1 MVRRKEVVYR
11 AGDRTDVI
19 YRLERGLVR
28 IIEILPDGRQL
39 TLRHILPGDYFG
51 EEAFAEQQYKYTAE
65 ALTEAAAFA
74 VDARTLSSDDL
85 RALAANLAS
94 QMMQVQAYETHL
106 LWGELRSRI
115 CRYLLYLAAT
125 AAKGQ
130 DDRGLYVTASHEDD
144 PFQDS
149 LMAVHQEEIAD
160 ATASTR
166 ESVSKLLSD
175 LRYEGILDT
184 GYRKIY
190 LTDRKTLEL
199 EAESRIL
206 QAV

>member
-1 MVRRKEVVYR
+1 MKKVRRKEVVYR
-11 AGDRTDVI
+11 AGDRTDAI

-28 IIEILPDGRQL
+28 IIEFLPDGRQL
-39 TLRHILPGDYFG
+39 ALRHILPGDYFG
-51 EEAFAEQQYKYTAE
+51 EEAFAERQYKYTAE
-65 ALTEAAAFA
+65 ALTAAAAYA
-74 VDARTLSSDDL
+74 VDPKTLSSDDL
-85 RALAANLAS
+85 RSLAGNLAS
-94 QMMQVQAYETHL
+94 QMVQVQAYEAHL
-106 LWGELRSRI
+106 QWGQLRSRI

-130 DDRGLYVTASHEDD
+130 DDRGLYVTVSH
-144 PFQDS
+144 
-149 LMAVHQEEIAD
+149 EEIAD

-190 LTDRKTLEL
+190 LKDRKTLEL
-199 EAESRIL
+199 EAECRML
-206 QAV
+206 QVV

>member
-1 MVRRKEVVYR
+1 MKKVRRKEVVYR
-11 AGDRTDVI
+11 AGDLADVL
-19 YRLERGLVR
+19 YHLERGLVR
-28 IIEILPDGRQL
+28 ITEILPDGRQL
-39 TLRHILPGDYFG
+39 TLRHVLPGDYFG
-51 EEAFAEQQYKYTAE
+51 EEALSERQYKYTAE

-74 VDARTLSSDDL
+74 VDPKVLSNDDL
-85 RALAANLAS
+85 RALAGSLAS
-94 QMMQVQAYETHL
+94 QMVQVQAYETHL
-106 LWGELRSRI
+106 QWGELRSRI

-130 DDRGLYVTASHEDD
+130 DERGVFVTASH
-144 PFQDS
+144 
-149 LMAVHQEEIAD
+149 EEIAD

-175 LRYEGILDT
+175 LRHEGILDT

-190 LTDRKTLEL
+190 LVDRKTLEL
-199 EAESRIL
+199 EAESRML

>member
-1 MVRRKEVVYR
+1 MKKVRRKEVVYR
-11 AGDRTDVI
+11 AGDRADVL
-19 YRLERGLVR
+19 YHLERGLVR

-39 TLRHILPGDYFG
+39 TLRHVLPGDYFG
-51 EEAFAEQQYKYTAE
+51 EEALSEQQYKYTAE

-74 VDARTLSSDDL
+74 VDPKTLSGDDL
-85 RALAANLAS
+85 RALAGSLAS
-94 QMMQVQAYETHL
+94 QMVQVQAYETHL
-106 LWGELRSRI
+106 QWGELRSRI

-130 DDRGLYVTASHEDD
+130 DERGVYVTASH
-144 PFQDS
+144 
-149 LMAVHQEEIAD
+149 EEIAD

-175 LRYEGILDT
+175 LRHEGILDT

-190 LTDRKTLEL
+190 LVDRKTLEL
-199 EAESRIL
+199 EAESRML

>member
-1 MVRRKEVVYR
+1 MKKVRRKEVVYR
-11 AGDRTDVI
+11 AGDHAEAI

-28 IIEILPDGRQL
+28 IVEILPDGRQL
-39 TLRHILPGDYFG
+39 TLRHVLPGDYFG
-51 EEAFAEQQYKYTAE
+51 EEALTERQYKYTAE

-74 VDARTLSSDDL
+74 LDPKALTHDEM
-85 RALAANLAS
+85 RALAGSLAS
-94 QMMQVQAYETHL
+94 QMVQVQAYETHL
-106 LWGELRSRI
+106 QWGELRSRI

-130 DDRGLYVTASHEDD
+130 DERGVYVTASH
-144 PFQDS
+144 
-149 LMAVHQEEIAD
+149 EEIAD

-175 LRYEGILDT
+175 LRHEGLLDT

-190 LTDRKTLEL
+190 LVDRKALEL
-199 EAESRIL
+199 EAESRLL